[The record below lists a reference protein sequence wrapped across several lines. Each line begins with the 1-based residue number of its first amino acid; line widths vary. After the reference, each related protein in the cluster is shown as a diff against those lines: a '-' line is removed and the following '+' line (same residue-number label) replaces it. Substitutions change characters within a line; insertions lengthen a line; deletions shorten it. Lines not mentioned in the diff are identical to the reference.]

1 MFYGEGTRAMMEL
14 PSIISHILSFTR
26 LVGIMMASIILA
38 DVIDH
43 VFLRVLDN
51 GIIFALVGFII
62 LIVGHLFNIILG
74 VFEPGIQGARLLYV
88 EFFSKFYHGNGRPF
102 KPFGFRR
109 RYTHNQYP
117 TQTQK

>member
-26 LVGIMMASIILA
+26 LIGIMMASIILA

-51 GIIFALVGFII
+51 GIIFALIGFII

-88 EFFSKFYHGNGRPF
+88 EFFSKFYHGNGKPF

-109 RYTHNQYP
+109 KYTHLQY
-117 TQTQK
+117 TKQN